1 MQRGSTSVAVA
12 LLALAAWTLVDS
24 ARYGIGSVT
33 APGPGLFPLL
43 LAGVLC
49 VVSVALLI
57 HQGRRSGAQARPDDP
72 QPADDRRG
80 RKTFWFVAALL
91 FAYTLL
97 LEPLGFVLSSFVC
110 LSVLFKAGN
119 AWRWPAASLAAAA
132 TVAIAYVVFIVL
144 LNVPLP
150 RGHWI

>member
-1 MQRGSTSVAVA
+1 MQRGSTAVAVA
-12 LLALAAWTLVDS
+12 LLALSSWALVDS

-43 LAGVLC
+43 LAGALC
-49 VVSVALLI
+49 VVSFALLI
-57 HQGRRSGAQARPDDP
+57 HQGRRSGAQARADDP

-80 RKTFWFVAALL
+80 RKTFWLVAALL

-97 LEPLGFVLSSFVC
+97 LEPLGFWVSSFVC
-110 LSVLFKAGN
+110 LSALFNVGN
-119 AWRWPAASLAAAA
+119 AWRWPTASLAAAA
-132 TVAIAYVVFIVL
+132 TVAVAYVVFIVL